1 MAINTLINYGSFAIL
16 GLLWLGF
23 GAALLFNQA
32 ILENIW
38 QSFRAFPMIAQLGI
52 GLLLLPL
59 VAGLWIWQ
67 TPWPLWLR
75 LILVVGL
82 GIATVYTFF
91 PKQAYQ

>member
-1 MAINTLINYGSFAIL
+1 MAVNTLLNFGSFAIL

-23 GAALLFNQA
+23 AVALLFNQT
-32 ILENIW
+32 ILDSVW
-38 QSFRAFPMIAQLGI
+38 HSFRAFPLIAQLSL
-52 GLLLLPL
+52 GLLFLPL

-75 LILVVGL
+75 LVLVLGL

-91 PKQAYQ
+91 PKQA

>member
-1 MAINTLINYGSFAIL
+1 MPINTLINYGSFAIL
-16 GLLWLGF
+16 SILWLAF
-23 GAALLFNQA
+23 AAALIFNQA
-32 ILENIW
+32 ILDSIW
-38 QSFRAFPMIAQLGI
+38 QSFRAFPLIVQLGI
-52 GLLLLPL
+52 GLLLLPV

-91 PKQAYQ
+91 PKQA

>member
-1 MAINTLINYGSFAIL
+1 MPINTLINYGSFAIL
-16 GLLWLGF
+16 SILWLAF

-32 ILENIW
+32 LLDSVW
-38 QSFRAFPMIAQLGI
+38 QSFRAFPLIAQLGI

-59 VAGLWIWQ
+59 VLGLWVWQ

-75 LILVVGL
+75 LLLVVGL

-91 PKQAYQ
+91 PKQA